1 MGCAVRPLTDDTHWT
16 TVIASPDEQ
25 EVYEGRPAVLRYVR
39 TRSGNSVENIKEVNF
54 LDDDGDDSF
63 ELRSFIRQT
72 LTPVNR

>member
-1 MGCAVRPLTDDTHWT
+1 M
-16 TVIASPDEQ
+16 
-25 EVYEGRPAVLRYVR
+25 YEGRPAVLRYVR